1 MTEKGLP
8 ALQYLDHPNYGPAS
22 HSLRF
27 SLDIYEKSESPR
39 DKAIQAALIPK
50 SSLQNTLLEG
60 EYEVLVGI
68 LASEYPLSFK
78 VWLDGVI
85 NSLNHLLLNSQSI
98 TDENIFP
105 IAIQPYFQSR
115 LNETKK
121 NISFIWTP
129 NP

>member
-1 MTEKGLP
+1 MTEQRLT
-8 ALQYLDHPNYGPAS
+8 ATQYLDHPDYGPVS
-22 HSLRF
+22 RSLRF
-27 SLDIYEKSESPR
+27 SLDLNEKKKPPR

-68 LASEYPLSFK
+68 LASDYPLSFK
-78 VWLDGVI
+78 IWLDGVI
-85 NSLNHLLLNSQSI
+85 NSLNHLLSNSQSI

-105 IAIQPYFQSR
+105 IALQPYFQSR
-115 LNETKK
+115 LNGTKK